1 MKLDL
6 KAVTMLRVD
15 INVSGPW
22 EKALLGGWQFK
33 LSKLGRRNVFHL
45 VLLLVFFPFLVLPP
59 TPPDLKEMERTQ
71 CVHGNFGKAQSHKD
85 GKSLLAENLE
95 RNKTIWVESQEY
107 GKKCFLLHVSEYILW
122 RS

>member
-33 LSKLGRRNVFHL
+33 LSKLGRRNVFHSSHDL
-45 VLLLVFFPFLVLPP
+45 NNPLESSLKHITARHGVCTFNPSTWEAEAGGFL
-59 TPPDLKEMERTQ
+59 
-71 CVHGNFGKAQSHKD
+71 
-85 GKSLLAENLE
+85 
-95 RNKTIWVESQEY
+95 
-107 GKKCFLLHVSEYILW
+107 
-122 RS
+122 RSRPAWSTE